1 MHTQSA
7 NAKSKSS
14 CIRFTAH
21 ELRSL
26 ELGEVLGKE

>member
-7 NAKSKSS
+7 NTKSKSS
-14 CIRFTAH
+14 CIHFTARG
-21 ELRSL
+21 LRSS